1 MALAERRLRTVM
13 NGTNNLKK
21 PCVSR
26 PERSLIERLRAHT
39 VATVYESMGRSGA
52 MNYEIKPL
60 QKGMKICAPAWTVK
74 CAPGAIFASL
84 KAAEGI
90 CPGYLLLIDV
100 GGVKEAASAGLELV
114 HYLRSQG
121 VAGLVG
127 DGAVRDSDA
136 LLALDFPVFCR
147 GLTPRASS
155 FAGCEFVRNR
165 PVACAGVL
173 VNPGDVVIG
182 DDDGVAV
189 IPKEDLERVLT
200 LCDAH
205 MEGEHY
211 RLGMM
216 DQGFKMDD
224 IYNCEKKARKLMEN
238 A

>member
-1 MALAERRLRTVM
+1 MALAERRLRTAMKVTD
-13 NGTNNLKK
+13 NRKE
-21 PCVSR
+21 PHVSR
-26 PERSLIERLRAHT
+26 PERSLVERLRAHT

-60 QKGMKICAPAWTVK
+60 QKGMKLCAPAWTVK
-74 CAPGAIFASL
+74 CASGTPLASL
-84 KAAEGI
+84 KAAQGI
-90 CPGYLLLIDV
+90 RPGDLLLIDA

-114 HYLRSQG
+114 NYLRSQG
-121 VAGLVG
+121 AVGLVV
-127 DGAVRDSDA
+127 DGAVRNSDA
-136 LLALDFPVFCR
+136 LSALGFPVFCR
-147 GLTPRASS
+147 GVTPRASS
-155 FAGCEFVRNR
+155 LAGCGFVRNR

-189 IPKEDLERVLT
+189 IPKEDLERVLA

-216 DQGFKMDD
+216 DEGFKMDD